1 MALRSGS
8 LKRNGMLE
16 TWSRL
21 GISLGEEGGQTT
33 TDVPPESTDPATVT
47 TVDPS
52 VPTDDEVEAP
62 LVLVAAATACAA
74 AAAAAAVASPPFCS
88 SCCCCC

>member
-1 MALRSGS
+1 
-8 LKRNGMLE
+8 MLE

-52 VPTDDEVEAP
+52 VPTDYEVKPP
-62 LVLVAAATACAA
+62 LVLVAA

-88 SCCCCC
+88 SCCC